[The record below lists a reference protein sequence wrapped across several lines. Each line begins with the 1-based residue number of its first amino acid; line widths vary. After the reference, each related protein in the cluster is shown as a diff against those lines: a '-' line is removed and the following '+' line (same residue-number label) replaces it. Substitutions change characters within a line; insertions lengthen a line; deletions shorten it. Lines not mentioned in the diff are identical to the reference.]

1 MTGADMLAGRAV
13 LVSGG
18 RGGIGA
24 AIAQELAARGACVYV
39 AGRPGSPGS
48 GPTFHTAIGAVHGS

>member
-1 MTGADMLAGRAV
+1 MLAGRAV